1 MRKAITL
8 LLALVMTA
16 SLTYADF
23 FPASNVPNLITYQG
37 KLLTALGLPVTNNA
51 QSITFRIMDADVA
64 GNELWAETQTVN
76 VVNGLY
82 TVVLGSVVALPEDLA
97 TYAGLYLEVVIDGT
111 PLAPRTR
118 MHSVPYALMAKTIDQ
133 KGAFEGQYLQW
144 SDGAIG
150 DGILP
155 GWYPAFFDNTLQT
168 AYDGGRTIT
177 IPYMFGEGDGGYALP
192 VTINYEMFEAGAPT
206 VLDVYG
212 NTSFTGDMTVTGTLN
227 CDGDIGATNLYGN
240 GANISDL
247 DPYYL
252 MQRGATNGQV
262 LAWNTANTRWQ
273 PLTIAT
279 DLQSAYVNNNN
290 IETGNQLTLSPANG
304 NLEIT
309 GTANFIVSSPF
320 QVTSEDPLY
329 LPAAGKVLTSDA
341 DGFAHWQAISSVVGW
356 NYDAVNDYLYTNMGR
371 VGIGVNDPSAKLEV
385 RYDDNSYNA
394 VDIETSGDAYA
405 LRVASTGSTMNA
417 LDVIGNLSVAGYS
430 ILENATTDDIP
441 ALSVLTNNASAIYMQ
456 NNSFNYPAL
465 DVSNA
470 SPYQALAVTGTAAGV
485 ALVDLSNN
493 GDGTTLKISND
504 NPDGSALEVYGAKSS
519 FGAEVLHN
527 VTGTETAVSIYS
539 DAYALNVLT
548 GNIKLSS
555 EYINVGADVDLNTGD
570 HSKFSSIILDGN
582 PGSSFLV
589 KLPPVT
595 AEDAGR
601 IVVITNMTGQGA
613 TVSHGADP
621 ISRAFDVPVGQTA
634 TFMCVGDDLWAIIGT
649 GEIMPTLP

>member
-1 MRKAITL
+1 MYSQILGVSNMRKAITL

-16 SLTYADF
+16 SIAYADF

-64 GNELWAETQTVN
+64 GTQLWVETQTVN

-82 TVVLGSVVALPEDLA
+82 TVVLGSGTALPEDLTA
-97 TYAGLYLEVVIDGT
+97 HAALYLEVVIDGT

-118 MHSVPYALMAKTIDQ
+118 LHSVPYALMAQTIDS
-133 KGAFEGQYLQW
+133 KGALEGQYLQW
-144 SDGAIG
+144 SNGFIE
-150 DGILP
+150 DGIP
-155 GWYPAFFDNTLQT
+155 AGWYPATL
-168 AYDGGRTIT
+168 
-177 IPYMFGEGDGGYALP
+177 
-192 VTINYEMFEAGAPT
+192 
-206 VLDVYG
+206 
-212 NTSFTGDMTVTGTLN
+212 
-227 CDGDIGATNLYGN
+227 
-240 GANISDL
+240 
-247 DPYYL
+247 
-252 MQRGATNGQV
+252 
-262 LAWNTANTRWQ
+262 
-273 PLTIAT
+273 AT

-290 IETGNQLTLSPANG
+290 IELGENQLTLSPANG
-304 NLEIT
+304 DLEIT
-309 GTANFIVSSPF
+309 GTAKLIVSSPF
-320 QVTSEDPLY
+320 QVLSEDPLY

-341 DGFAHWQAISSVVGW
+341 QGNAHWQTIATDLQTSYEHNLVEGANKITTDLATHKALEIAGDAGLIVSSPLKITSTDPLYLPAAGKVLTSDADGNAHWQAISSVVGW

-504 NPDGSALEVYGAKSS
+504 NPDGSSLEVYGAKSS
-519 FGAEVLHN
+519 FGSEVLHN
-527 VTGTETAVSIYS
+527 VNGTETAISVYA
-539 DAYALNVLT
+539 DAYALNMLTGHIKFSSASFTVT
-548 GNIKLSS
+548 GNIDLEDEDYKKL
-555 EYINVGADVDLNTGD
+555 
-570 HSKFSSIILDGN
+570 SSIILTGN
-582 PGSSFLV
+582 PGAPFSV
-589 KLPPVT
+589 QLPTVT
-595 AEDAGR
+595 AEDAGK
-601 IVVITNMTGQGA
+601 IIIISNGTGSASAILNGA
-613 TVSHGADP
+613 GASQIAFPAGSTLTLICIGAD
-621 ISRAFDVPVGQTA
+621 
-634 TFMCVGDDLWAIIGT
+634 LWSSIGS
-649 GEIMPTLP
+649 GHVLPYLP